1 MVKLMYEIIKKQNG
15 EAFAKTIQKKDE
27 RIFSIPDLKW
37 ILRYAGRNPLQIFP
51 LLRYMA
57 DEQNGKKT
65 SNKDPI
71 ELLKEAGYEAF
82 YVETEDQKKSIKK
95 YLVPNEEMHAVW
107 FKDYLKYYHVIYAVK
122 KGADQ
127 LKREDFKNPY
137 YDDEY
142 AQSVISI
149 QISKEDN
156 KLFIEN
162 RYAGYGPT
170 YNLNPDNIIAGLS
183 DALEKKFNKKLSPMK
198 QLMPKFFLHP
208 DERLIHYYFERNGVY
223 FSDGFYYKGGIV
235 YEIDKDYQ
243 CLIDTY
249 LFDLKEKKVTN
260 VLNKKDRFARI
271 LTHEMKGKAV
281 QKKKEKD
288 GFSLYLNGEKFISA
302 NQELSPTYLRLFK
315 AKNLPSHSLNGGSD
329 IKEEGW
335 NAFKDGWNELRTFIG
350 DNLRKVGSHSFNVLH
365 KLEVFKADKLKKIGR
380 DSFGCSFKV
389 GMGELNFDALTKL
402 GGDSFNMINA
412 KKMRFKRLKII
423 PRDSFYNL
431 YETEEL
437 IFDSAL
443 EMAGNAVCHNKCLK
457 KLLVPKVK
465 RMYGGNI
472 CQNALLQ
479 EVDFESLKSLCFSD
493 VSSNK
498 SLKKGIFKSL
508 EKIEGYNVLSHNH
521 KDIYVEA
528 PALKESDDDLR
539 VKYLYAPLL
548 DTDKMKK
555 QGELKGVLLL
565 KEPMGELK
573 KRNLTPQVV
582 VSDLKFNL
590 ISYFKKMMTGKN
602 HTRG

>member
-1 MVKLMYEIIKKQNG
+1 MYDVIKKQNG
-15 EAFAKTIQKKDE
+15 EAFARAIKQLDD
-27 RIFSIPDLKW
+27 RIFLIQDLKW
-37 ILRYAGRNPLQIFP
+37 MLRYAGRNPMPVLP
-51 LLRYMA
+51 LLRHLA
-57 DEQNGKKT
+57 QVQEGKKK
-65 SNKDPI
+65 SDKDPI
-71 ELLKEAGYEAF
+71 VLLKEAGYEAF
-82 YVETEDQKKSIKK
+82 YVETQAQKESLLK
-95 YLVPNEEMHAVW
+95 YFASHERMISDVVQ
-107 FKDYLKYYHVIYAVK
+107 DYLKYYHVIHAVK
-122 KGADQ
+122 NGAEK
-127 LKREDFKNPY
+127 LNRADFKNPY

-142 AQSVISI
+142 AKSVISI
-149 QISKEDN
+149 QISKDRKDKEN
-156 KLFIEN
+156 IRIEN
-162 RYAGYGPT
+162 RYGGYGPT
-170 YNLNPDNIIAGLS
+170 YHFNPDNIIAGLV
-183 DALEKKFNKKLSPMK
+183 DALEKKFDCKLNGMSH
-198 QLMPKFFLHP
+198 LMPRFFLFE
-208 DERLIHYYFERNGVY
+208 DNRLIHYHFEKQGIYFG
-223 FSDGFYYKGGIV
+223 DQFYYKKGIV
-235 YEIDKDYQ
+235 YELDKDYQ
-243 CLIDTY
+243 CLINTY

-260 VLNKKDRFARI
+260 VLDENDRFARI
-271 LTHEMKGKAV
+271 LTNEMKGKAV
-281 QKKKEKD
+281 QKKKEKE

-380 DSFGCSFKV
+380 DSFSCSFKV

-402 GGDSFNMINA
+402 GCDSFNMINA

-443 EMAGNAVCHNKCLK
+443 EMAGNAICHNKCLK
-457 KLLVPKVK
+457 KLLSPKVK

-555 QGELKGVLLL
+555 QGDLKGVLLL

-573 KRNLTPQVV
+573 KRNLHPPVV
-582 VSDLKFNL
+582 ISALKFNL
-590 ISYFKKMMTGKN
+590 ISYFKKMKTDKN